1 MKNYLL
7 IITLLSVQL
16 LHAQAIFQH
25 TTMASNISNRYMTT
39 LTHPLLDNQADALA
53 FITPHRNFGNRN
65 ERNDAYS
72 KNYGVWYNAMTQKW
86 VIFTQDTSA
95 MTQDM
100 TFNVLVAPR
109 NNSNYFTHKATP
121 QSRLEGGFNHSTAI
135 DNPITN
141 GKISAILIVTHNGG
155 TGSKPSLNNNSL
167 LVGYGSNG
175 KWIIGHNGYL
185 ANYLGLSASEQSFMK
200 DDMMFNVMV
209 VDAQACTKDNLVTGF
224 SDASAFLHTADAC
237 TNHNIGASGFSTYF
251 DHAKTNNNPNSV
263 VFVTPNWGWSSW
275 LIPTCS
281 EQTVGPYNESP
292 VCVQYGRVGNGGW
305 FAEGKWSIQN
315 GAATLL
321 AQGTKFN
328 VVIINPTKS
337 GLEDSEKAQVAHI
350 EQNSPNPFQK
360 ETIIPYFVPENSQ
373 TAQIVVYNSI
383 GSIVKVLKIQTFGQG
398 KIALQ
403 MNDLIATG
411 YYNYALF
418 VDGKQVNAKL
428 MLLIK

>member
-1 MKNYLL
+1 
-7 IITLLSVQL
+7 
-16 LHAQAIFQH
+16 
-25 TTMASNISNRYMTT
+25 
-39 LTHPLLDNQADALA
+39 
-53 FITPHRNFGNRN
+53 
-65 ERNDAYS
+65 
-72 KNYGVWYNAMTQKW
+72 MTQKW

-135 DNPITN
+135 DNPLTN
-141 GKISAILIVTHNGG
+141 GKTNAILMITQNGG
-155 TGSKPSLNNNSL
+155 TGSKPFLNNNSL
-167 LVGYGSNG
+167 LISYSG
-175 KWIIGHNGYL
+175 KWIISHNSYL
-185 ANYLGLSASEQSFMK
+185 AYYIGLSASEQSFMK
-200 DDMMFNVMV
+200 DNMMFNVMV
-209 VDAQACTKDNLVTGF
+209 VDAQACNRNNLVAGF
-224 SDASAFLHTADAC
+224 SDAAAFIHTADAC
-237 TNHNIGASGFSTYF
+237 TNHNIGASNFSTYF
-251 DHAKTNNNPNSV
+251 DHAKANNNLNSV
-263 VFVTPNWGWSSW
+263 VFITPNWGWSSN
-275 LIPTCS
+275 IVRACS
-281 EQTVGPYNESP
+281 EQTIGPYNESP
-292 VCVQYGRVGNGGW
+292 VCVQYGRTGNGGW

-315 GAATLL
+315 GAATIL

-328 VVIINPTKS
+328 VVIINPTKFS
-337 GLEDSEKAQVAHI
+337 LEDFEKAQVAHI

-383 GSIVKVLKIQTFGQG
+383 GSVVKVLKIQTFGHSE
-398 KIALQ
+398 IALQ

-418 VDGKQVNAKL
+418 VDGKQVNTKL